1 MAVNS
6 NAAQEHVLGTEGIR
20 MRIHRT
26 IASAVS
32 LLLAT
37 APAFAAG
44 GAGEAEPAGPS
55 SQLQMAMTIYA
66 AGITIGKV
74 DMDATIRSGQYHV
87 ASNLSTSGVV
97 NAFWKS
103 EIQATS
109 SGKIGPKTLEPT
121 LYDSFDTNHASSK
134 QEVSLTYEPG
144 SAPRL
149 FAQPAYKTTGYEVPV
164 AQQKDTFDPLS
175 AVMFLTSGVAV
186 SASDPCALTM
196 PVFDGRRRYNVEL
209 SKIKDANIHMDNG
222 LYNGPGVVCSI
233 KYRQLSGFKPNI
245 IKQNEKFPPIQAWI
259 GVFPSS
265 IAGRNYVLPLKV
277 WANTPYG
284 LVAVVASSI
293 RIDGAPPKSS

>member
-1 MAVNS
+1 
-6 NAAQEHVLGTEGIR
+6 
-20 MRIHRT
+20 MRVHRVM
-26 IASAVS
+26 ASAISV
-32 LLLAT
+32 LLAT
-37 APAFAAG
+37 TTAFAAG
-44 GAGEAEPAGPS
+44 GAGEATLSGPS

-74 DMDATIRSGQYHV
+74 DMDATIRGGQYHV

-109 SGKIGPKTLEPT
+109 SGTIGQKTLEPA
-121 LYDSFDTNHASSK
+121 LYDSFDTNHASNK
-134 QEVSLTYEPG
+134 QEVALTYEPG
-144 SAPRL
+144 NVPRL
-149 FAQPAYKTTGYEVPV
+149 YAQPAYKTTGYEVPA

-209 SKIKDANIHMDNG
+209 SKVKDTAIHMDNG
-222 LYNGPGVVCSI
+222 LYSGHAVVCSVR
-233 KYRQLSGFKPNI
+233 YRQLSGFKPNI

-259 GVFPSS
+259 AVFPSS

-284 LVAVVASSI
+284 LVAVVASTI
-293 RIDGAPPKSS
+293 RIDGAPPKAS